1 MTWTVWRKFWISS
14 NRNRLVPFARLISTP
29 LKMIGMIS
37 LFECFR
43 VLCLCCKLWVELHEI
58 HRVALSNHKRNETSV
73 VYLPVR
79 FFFSSCDYETCL
91 GVLLSFQWFYFRYFF
106 SAFCMLVQFCSLLSL
121 HTSMQCHTAILMHV
135 VFSSTICSQNSLNK
149 HKWCW
154 KCACPIRKK
163 NI

>member
-1 MTWTVWRKFWISS
+1 
-14 NRNRLVPFARLISTP
+14 
-29 LKMIGMIS
+29 MIS

-91 GVLLSFQWFYFRYFF
+91 GVLLSFQWFYFRFF
-106 SAFCMLVQFCSLLSL
+106 FGVLYAR
-121 HTSMQCHTAILMHV
+121 TILFFA
-135 VFSSTICSQNSLNK
+135 FSSHFNAMPHCHSDACCFLFNNLFTEQFEQAQMVLKMRLSDQEKK
-149 HKWCW
+149 HL
-154 KCACPIRKK
+154 IELT
-163 NI
+163 NEYMS